1 MVRLLA
7 LAAAALAG
15 LANGLPVNEDVNVLQ
30 PRDFCLLETLV
41 VGILKLDSKADAFCT
56 SALGIQTS
64 TKIVSATS
72 TPAVTTTT
80 ATAYTTGTETVTATE
95 TVVVVVS
102 DYFTATEVDFTTVPV
117 TEVIDVTETV
127 STVITVDVTDTATIT
142 DVSTAT
148 VTEIV
153 PSTVVSF
160 VASTT
165 TDIIYDRRRSEEQK
179 RGLAIVTPSC
189 LQKQSKAFITN
200 ACNCLH
206 LTTPTVTTTTTIVAA
221 TPTVTVTTTLPVT
234 TTQTASVSVTTSVTT
249 DITNTD
255 TVTSTVPSTVLA
267 TSYFTTVD
275 SSTTTDYATVDVTI
289 DQTVTQTVTSTS
301 AVVIVSTTQ
310 AVVTATQHCTTLAI
324 SKFSLG
330 DTDQTTVAQA
340 NLYSGSNIVVNTN
353 ALFGPFTNPFPSTDS
368 WSTTTPSLS
377 LLYTCDNEWR
387 VFIRYKNAGTST
399 IFPGAQSLSA
409 NTWSVSSLTP
419 VGGAT
424 IQIYAVVWGIGLITD
439 TVVINSLY
447 NCQGSGTRFSWS
459 NAFMHSDTWVGMQK
473 TGAIY
478 YTDASGTMKVLYGR
492 EGNYGQFS

>member
-30 PRDFCLLETLV
+30 PRDFCLLEALV

-80 ATAYTTGTETVTATE
+80 ATAYTTGTETV
-95 TVVVVVS
+95 VVVVS
-102 DYFTATEVDFTTVPV
+102 DYFTATEVDFTTIPV

-179 RGLAIVTPSC
+179 RRLAIVTPSC

-221 TPTVTVTTTLPVT
+221 TPTV
-234 TTQTASVSVTTSVTT
+234 
-249 DITNTD
+249 
-255 TVTSTVPSTVLA
+255 
-267 TSYFTTVD
+267 
-275 SSTTTDYATVDVTI
+275 
-289 DQTVTQTVTSTS
+289 
-301 AVVIVSTTQ
+301 
-310 AVVTATQHCTTLAI
+310 C
-324 SKFSLG
+324 
-330 DTDQTTVAQA
+330 
-340 NLYSGSNIVVNTN
+340 
-353 ALFGPFTNPFPSTDS
+353 FPSTFN
-368 WSTTTPSLS
+368 LS
-377 LLYTCDNEWR
+377 SY
-387 VFIRYKNAGTST
+387 A
-399 IFPGAQSLSA
+399 IF
-409 NTWSVSSLTP
+409 
-419 VGGAT
+419 
-424 IQIYAVVWGIGLITD
+424 
-439 TVVINSLY
+439 
-447 NCQGSGTRFSWS
+447 
-459 NAFMHSDTWVGMQK
+459 
-473 TGAIY
+473 
-478 YTDASGTMKVLYGR
+478 
-492 EGNYGQFS
+492 